1 MFNTLTNGNYW
12 YYEWEDGGKG
22 IVKADS
28 SEEAERKVRES
39 YKKHGYENTSEE
51 VYIYEIWQKPFEDS
65 LDVIEIC
72 EQ

>member
-1 MFNTLTNGNYW
+1 MFNILSNGDYW

-22 IVKADS
+22 IVKANS
-28 SEEAERKVRES
+28 SEEAEHKVRES

-65 LDVIEIC
+65 PDVIEIC